1 MTKRI
6 KSSDIVRAKK
16 ETKRLQHEVQN
27 RIRKAT
33 KRAKNS
39 GDNIQLQK
47 IEHLKKHQ
55 SSFLTSTSESG
66 LPKAFKNNVNR
77 EKGRA
82 ARLEKL
88 IQSTVL
94 SEKKQKRQTRKT
106 FEKLFGKEKTNSLLQ
121 TIGGSQMSRM
131 SSEFWEQMY
140 KAQDQLFALGI
151 VPADEIMGK
160 FGSIGSGLL
169 DTGKQVVNDG
179 YWETVTFDIGD
190 SISSGS
196 SASTD
201 LVAKINDQ
209 KVQTSELSDAIVT
222 WYKQKYGI
230 E

>member
-6 KSSDIVRAKK
+6 KSSDIVRARK
-16 ETKRLQHEVQN
+16 ETKRLQREVQT

-33 KRAKNS
+33 KRAENS
-39 GDNIQLQK
+39 GDNIMLQK
-47 IEHLKKHQ
+47 IERLKKSH
-55 SSFLTSTSESG
+55 SSSLTSTSKSG
-66 LPKAFKNNVNR
+66 LPKSFRNNVNR
-77 EKGRA
+77 EKGRKIQ
-82 ARLEKL
+82 LEKL
-88 IQSTVL
+88 AKSTVL
-94 SEKKQKRQTRKT
+94 SKKKQKRQTRKT
-106 FEKLFGKEKTNSLLQ
+106 FEKLFGKEKTTSLLN
-121 TIGGSQMSRM
+121 TLGGSQMSRM
-131 SSEFWEQMY
+131 SSEFWEQLY
-140 KAQDQLFALGI
+140 KAQDQLFAMGI

-179 YWETVTFDIGD
+179 YWETITFDIDD
-190 SISSGS
+190 SSSSGT

-209 KVQTSELSDAIVT
+209 KVKSSELSDAIVT

>member
-6 KSSDIVRAKK
+6 KSSDIVRARK

-47 IEHLKKHQ
+47 IEQMKKHQ
-55 SSFLTSTSESG
+55 SSFLTSTSKSG
-66 LPKAFKNNVNR
+66 LPKAFRNNVNR

-82 ARLEKL
+82 AHLEKL
-88 IQSTVL
+88 AQSSTL
-94 SEKKQKRQTRKT
+94 SKKKQKRQTRKT
-106 FEKLFGKEKTNSLLQ
+106 FEKLFGKEKTSSFLK
-121 TIGGSQMSRM
+121 TMGGSQMSRM

-160 FGSIGSGLL
+160 WGSIGSGLL
-169 DTGKQVVNDG
+169 NTGKQVVSDG
-179 YWETVTFDIGD
+179 YWETVTIELGD
-190 SISSGS
+190 SEINGS
-196 SASTD
+196 SASTHI
-201 LVAKINDQ
+201 VAKIDDE
-209 KVQTSELSDAIVT
+209 KVQTKELSSAIVE